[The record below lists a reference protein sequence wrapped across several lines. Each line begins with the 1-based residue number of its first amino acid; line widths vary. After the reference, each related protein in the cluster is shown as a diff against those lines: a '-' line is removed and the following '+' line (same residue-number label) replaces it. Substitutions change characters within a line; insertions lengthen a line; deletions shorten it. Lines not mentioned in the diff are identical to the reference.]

1 MRDRGSLK
9 RYGSW
14 FGYGPQRNGQ
24 SLAVAQEYQVSY
36 IMLSYVMLCHVTLY
50 CIVLCCVML
59 CYMIFSI
66 FLFSSLYFIYDY
78 NDVSF

>member
-36 IMLSYVMLCHVTLY
+36 AVSCYVMLCY
-50 CIVLCCVML
+50 VML
-59 CYMIFSI
+59 CYVM
-66 FLFSSLYFIYDY
+66 LCYV
-78 NDVSF
+78 VSFNVVLCS

>member
-1 MRDRGSLK
+1 MYPCTLLVGHTSQSGRHGQGQGQGQGRDSMRDIGSLK

-36 IMLSYVMLCHVTLY
+36 IMSCHVMSCNVMLYYV
-50 CIVLCCVML
+50 I
-59 CYMIFSI
+59 
-66 FLFSSLYFIYDY
+66 
-78 NDVSF
+78 